1 MTKQIQSMKI
11 LIRETAFFLIL
22 SLLSISLV
30 PAAMGRLVLA
40 SEAFTVNRMEKLF
53 LIQLSVLMF
62 LLILAVLYAVRLVL
76 TLVHQKLTG
85 GGGGAK
91 P

>member
-1 MTKQIQSMKI
+1 MTKLIQSMKT

-22 SLLSISLV
+22 SLLATSLV
-30 PAAMGRLVLA
+30 PVAMGRLVLA

-62 LLILAVLYAVRLVL
+62 LLILAVLYVVRLVL
-76 TLVHQKLTG
+76 TLVHRKLTG
-85 GGGGAK
+85 SGGGAK

>member
-1 MTKQIQSMKI
+1 MTKLIQSMKI

-40 SEAFTVNRMEKLF
+40 SEAFTVNRIEKLF

-76 TLVHQKLTG
+76 TLVHRKLTG
-85 GGGGAK
+85 GGGGVK

>member
-1 MTKQIQSMKI
+1 MTKLIQSMKI

-76 TLVHQKLTG
+76 TLVHRKLTG
-85 GGGGAK
+85 GGGGVK

>member
-1 MTKQIQSMKI
+1 MIHPIHSMKT

-22 SLLSISLV
+22 SLLAISLV

-40 SEAFTVNRMEKLF
+40 SEAFTLNRMEKLF
-53 LIQLSVLMF
+53 LVQLSVLMF
-62 LLILAVLYAVRLVL
+62 VLILAILYAVRLVM
-76 TLVHQKLTG
+76 TLVHRKLTG

>member
-1 MTKQIQSMKI
+1 MTKLIQSMKI

-40 SEAFTVNRMEKLF
+40 SEAFTVNRIEKLF

-62 LLILAVLYAVRLVL
+62 LLILSVLYAVRLVL
-76 TLVHQKLTG
+76 TLVHRKLTG

>member
-1 MTKQIQSMKI
+1 MTKLIQSMKI

-62 LLILAVLYAVRLVL
+62 LLILSVLYAVRLVL
-76 TLVHQKLTG
+76 TLVHRKLTG
-85 GGGGAK
+85 GGGGVK

>member
-1 MTKQIQSMKI
+1 MTKLIQSMKI

-40 SEAFTVNRMEKLF
+40 SEAFTVNRIEKLF

-62 LLILAVLYAVRLVL
+62 LLILSVLYAVRLVL
-76 TLVHQKLTG
+76 TLVHRKLTG
-85 GGGGAK
+85 GGGGVK